1 MKTAYHIKLS
11 AKDISGAKTALLPG
25 DPGRVEK
32 IAKTSQGKKIWNL
45 SFNREYKS
53 ALCEHLDK
61 PILVVSTG
69 IGCPSLAI
77 AVEELAQLGVENFI
91 RVGTTG
97 AIQTRIKP
105 GDMIITT
112 AAVRLEGTSEHY
124 APLAFPAVASY
135 EIVTALV
142 EAAKK
147 MKFSY
152 HTGITVTSDTFYP
165 GQERY
170 DSFTGHVI
178 REYRGSL
185 SEWRKLGALNYE
197 MESSALF
204 VITSVFG
211 LKSGTVCGVIVNRAK
226 TEKPDDKIIQRV
238 EMRLAKVAV
247 EAASKL
253 K

>member
-1 MKTAYHIKLS
+1 MKTCYHIKLS
-11 AKDISGAKTALLPG
+11 VKDIGGAKTALLPG

-53 ALCEHLDK
+53 VLCEHSAK
-61 PILVVSTG
+61 PIIVISTG

-97 AIQTRIKP
+97 AIQPYIKP
-105 GDMIITT
+105 GDMIVST
-112 AAVRLEGTSEHY
+112 AAVRLDGTSTHY

-135 EIVTALV
+135 EIVSALV
-142 EAAKK
+142 DASKR
-147 MKFSY
+147 MKY
-152 HTGITVTSDTFYP
+152 KYYTGITVTSDTFYP

-170 DSFTGHVI
+170 DSFTGYVI

-204 VITSVFG
+204 VISNVFG
-211 LKSGTVCGVIVNRAK
+211 LKSGTICGVIVNRTK
-226 TEKPDDKIIQRV
+226 TERPDDKIIRKV
-238 EMRLAKVAV
+238 EERLAKISL

-253 K
+253 N